1 MRKVCLATA
10 LVIVLAAAASGCGD
24 SNGDG
29 SETSTQ
35 SNKQAVPASLGTV
48 ESGAEDTIDLARRRD
63 RAAVVT
69 TSRELRE
76 AARGAA
82 AADLRAADVPADRI
96 AALQDRARL
105 VAALARGAGFLR
117 ISLAANQVSALMPDL
132 YAHYADPVPPD
143 VLKLDYLDREA
154 QLRSLAGDRRSVR
167 AAVRELSSTW
177 EKLRPQVIDA
187 GGEKVAASFTRHV
200 RAMQRLVRSS
210 DRAALQKEAVAGLE
224 LVDQLEDAFRK
235 Q

>member
-1 MRKVCLATA
+1 MRRSWLSTA
-10 LVIVLAAAASGCGD
+10 VMMVLAASALGCGD

-35 SNKQAVPASLGTV
+35 AKKQAVPASLGTV
-48 ESGAEDTIDLARRRD
+48 ESGAEDTIDFARGRD
-63 RAAVVT
+63 RAAVVR

-76 AARGAA
+76 AAKGAA
-82 AADLRAADVPADRI
+82 AADLRAAEVPQDRI
-96 AALQDRARL
+96 TALQDRARL
-105 VAALARGAGFLR
+105 VAALAPRADLLR
-117 ISLAANQVSALMPDL
+117 VSLAANQVSALMPEF
-132 YAHYADPVPPD
+132 YARYADPVPPE

-154 QLRSLAGDRRSVR
+154 QLRSLAGDQPSVR
-167 AAVRELSSTW
+167 AAVLELSSTW
-177 EKLRPQVIDA
+177 AKLRTQVIDA
-187 GGEKVAASFTRHV
+187 GGENVAASFTRHV

-210 DRAALQKEAVAGLE
+210 DPAALQKEAVAGLE